1 MPMSHH
7 YLKSIIAFLLGAACT
22 SSGAQTL
29 SGLMADYQK
38 VSAEGRTVHLLD
50 IDNDSLLLN
59 KNDGFYTSGL
69 RYTKLHT
76 LNTVAGA
83 TTYGWRIGQELY
95 TASDI
100 KLPPELVGP
109 PNHPYA
115 AWLFVGMFKENS
127 HRDGTY
133 TKWGIDVGC
142 LGPCAGGESTQTAF
156 HRVLNQPEPK
166 GWSKQV
172 KNEPGVILYG
182 EIAPVRWT
190 LGPSVD
196 ITPNLHGR
204 FGNILTDAGVGVT
217 VRAGQLN
224 LLPNQSTLHGFV
236 RMYAN
241 AVGYNATLQGGYF
254 SNDNPHTVDPKRS
267 VGAAE
272 AGVAWS
278 KGPYGFRASLV
289 RHSNEIRALP
299 NSIGSQNF
307 VRLQFSYAPE

>member
-1 MPMSHH
+1 MSHR
-7 YLKSIIAFLLGAACT
+7 YLKLISGFLLSAACACA
-22 SSGAQTL
+22 GAESL
-29 SGLMADYQK
+29 SGLLADYQK
-38 VSAEGRTVHLLD
+38 VSAEGRTIHILD

-69 RYTKLHT
+69 RYARQHT
-76 LNTVAGA
+76 IDTAAGA
-83 TTYGWRIGQELY
+83 TTFGWRIGQELY

-115 AWLFVGMFKENS
+115 AWLFAGFFKES
-127 HRDGTY
+127 SRRDGSY
-133 TKWGIDVGC
+133 TRLGIDIGC
-142 LGPCAGGESTQTAF
+142 LGPCAGGETTQTTF
-156 HRVLNQPEPK
+156 HRILNQPEPK

-182 EIAPVRWT
+182 EFAPVRWNF
-190 LGPSVD
+190 GDSID

-204 FGNILTDAGVGVT
+204 FGNIMTDAGIGLMA
-217 VRAGQLN
+217 RAGQLN
-224 LLPNQSTLHGFV
+224 LLPTKATLHGFV
-236 RMYAN
+236 RMTAN

-254 SNDNPHTVDPKRS
+254 SKNNPHTVEPKRW

-272 AGVAWS
+272 AGVAWN

-289 RHSNEIRALP
+289 RHSNEIAALP
-299 NSIGSQNF
+299 NSIGAQNF
-307 VRLQFSYAPE
+307 IRLQFSYAPE